1 MLKFLADEN
10 ISPFTAAIV
19 REKGY
24 DIQTVD
30 EVGLSGLDD
39 EKIVNYAQKQ
49 KRIILTFD
57 LDFGEMYYFGET
69 TKVGIIVLRIKPHT
83 VELVNE
89 VLGKFLDT
97 KVIETKKIDY
107 SLIILGKNKYRHR
120 EKI

>member
-10 ISPFTAAIV
+10 ISPHTSAIV

-24 DIQTVD
+24 DIQNVD
-30 EVGLSGLDD
+30 EAGLSGLDD

-83 VELVNE
+83 VELANE

-97 KVIETKKIDY
+97 KVIEAKKMDY
-107 SLIILGKNKYRHR
+107 ALIILDKNKYRHR